1 MIVKV
6 EGKEHREGVSKAGKN
21 YNFNVLH
28 FMARQAGVEG
38 LAAVTKIVDVNVISY
53 DNIIVG
59 QHYDLE
65 PDLRGNIIGMR
76 PAKA

>member
-21 YNFNVLH
+21 YNFNNVH
-28 FMARQAGVEG
+28 FLARQRGVEG
-38 LAAVTKIVDVNVISY
+38 MAAVSKIVDATVISY
-53 DNIIVG
+53 EDILVG

-65 PDLRGNIIGMR
+65 LDLSGNIVGMH

>member
-1 MIVKV
+1 MVVKI
-6 EGKEHREGVSKAGKN
+6 EGKEHRQGVSKAGKN
-21 YNFNVLH
+21 YDFISLH
-28 FMARQAGVEG
+28 FLARQTGVEG
-38 LAAVTKIVDVNVISY
+38 LAAVSKIVNTTVIPY

-65 PDLRGNIIGMR
+65 VDFSGNIIGMH

>member
-21 YNFNVLH
+21 YNFNNVH
-28 FMARQAGVEG
+28 FLARQRGVEG
-38 LAAVTKIVDVNVISY
+38 MAAVSKIVDTAVISY
-53 DNIIVG
+53 EDILVG

-65 PDLRGNIIGMR
+65 LDLGGNIIGMH

>member
-21 YNFNVLH
+21 YNFNNVH
-28 FMARQAGVEG
+28 FLARQRGVEG
-38 LAAVTKIVDVNVISY
+38 MAAVSKIVDATVISY
-53 DNIIVG
+53 EDILVG

-65 PDLRGNIIGMR
+65 LDLSGNIIGMH
-76 PAKA
+76 PSKA

>member
-1 MIVKV
+1 MIVKI

-21 YNFNVLH
+21 YNFNNLH
-28 FMARQAGVEG
+28 FLAPMRGVEG
-38 LAAVTKIVDVNVISY
+38 MAAVSKIVDASVCPY
-53 DNIIVG
+53 ENILVG

-65 PDLRGNIIGMR
+65 VDLSGNIISMH